1 MSTQITTLG
10 IKVTQTG
17 AAKAKKEINSIGAT
31 ANKVKKAIGL
41 LGGALAVLGVA
52 KALKASI
59 KYTASIEDLR
69 IQLKFL
75 TGSTK
80 NASKAFAEMTKF
92 ASETPFA
99 LQDIQKSSASLLV
112 AVGNDVDKLGGM
124 LLTAGEISAQF
135 GLSFVDAS
143 LNLQKAMSA
152 GIGAADMFR
161 EKGVA
166 AMMGFRV
173 GVSYSIEE
181 TAKIIKKWTEDN
193 KGAIA
198 ELKNTFTGKVSMMGD
213 AWDKLLLTFGEAG
226 VLEQAKTSVQEMTEF
241 LKDPETIKGVKA
253 MADGFSDILKT
264 LINIGKSDGLKQL
277 NDFGNNLWD
286 NIFVNHFGLKQL
298 NDEIDRAINLKR
310 EGSGDPFAIFD
321 EPFIP
326 KVELPKMVAQIETKQ
341 SPAEA
346 LKMEARQWA
355 GVAKITS
362 KVFNITEKLTK
373 KRTELEKITEAQISA
388 EKILGTQ
395 LKNSKITMEQYTE
408 GINSMKV
415 EIQNYADVIEQIAF
429 DKKMENMAQDMEDS
443 ITDSLMNMGQGLSS
457 FKDLATSIFREI
469 ASEMVRVQIARP
481 LASAASGFLSSM
493 FGSMFGAPAG
503 GGASASMPHATFAG
517 GGFTGTGSRSG
528 GVDGQGGFPAIL
540 HPNETVIDHA
550 KGGQVGGNV
559 TNVTNISVE
568 YSPQVNALDPRT
580 AAMVI
585 AENAPMVVSIIRQA
599 FNRNG
604 QSVPI

>member
-1 MSTQITTLG
+1 MSTEITTLG
-10 IKVTQTG
+10 IKITSKG
-17 AAKAKKEINSIGAT
+17 AGKAKREINSIGVA
-31 ANKVKKAIGL
+31 ASKVKKSIGL
-41 LGGALAVLGVA
+41 LGGALATLGVA
-52 KALKASI
+52 KVLKASI

-80 NASKAFAEMTKF
+80 SASKAFAEMTKF

-112 AVGNDVDKLGGM
+112 AVNNDVSKLGNI
-124 LLTAGEISAQF
+124 LQITGEISAQF
-135 GLSFVDAS
+135 GLTFQQTA
-143 LNLQKAMSA
+143 LQLQKSMSA

-161 EKGVA
+161 DSGVK
-166 AMMGFRV
+166 AMMGFRA
-173 GVSYSIEE
+173 GVKYSTEE
-181 TAKIIKKWTEDN
+181 TARMINKWAEDN
-193 KGAIA
+193 KGAIE

-226 VLEQAKTSVQEMTEF
+226 VLENSKDLVQEITSF
-241 LKDPETIKGVKA
+241 LKDPETIKSVEG

-395 LKNSKITMEQYTE
+395 LKNSKITLEQYTE

-415 EIQNYADVIEQIAF
+415 EIQNYADVIEKIAF
-429 DKKMENMAQDMEDS
+429 DKKMEKMAKGMENS
-443 ITDSLMNMGQGLSS
+443 ITDSLMNMGQGLDS

-469 ASEMVRVQIARP
+469 AAEMVRIQIARP
-481 LASAASGFLSSM
+481 LATAASGFLGNV
-493 FGSMFGAPAG
+493 FGSMFGAPSG
-503 GGASASMPHATFAG
+503 GGGSAGMPHATFAG

-540 HPNETVIDHA
+540 HPNETVIDHD
-550 KGGQVGGNV
+550 KGGQMGGNV
-559 TNVTNISVE
+559 TNVTNISVS

-585 AENAPMVVSIIRQA
+585 AENAPMVVGIIRQA
-599 FNRNG
+599 FKRYG
-604 QSVPI
+604 QSVAI